1 MYGNWKYHILGVG
14 FHSGDSAFDILRYAC
29 ARSPKVSVPV
39 AYAGSCHN
47 NMPKSSFLKAELI
60 DRLKSSIA
68 SKQQKKKDLKPFIV
82 QGNSMQYAEIK
93 SGDIVFANE
102 QLYSFGTTLPQIVVL
117 SIPSAGNNPA
127 FKIRRTWRI
136 IDADSNSISVR
147 EKVEDTLNS
156 PKFEELRIR
165 VADRCPADSVLINEV
180 LDKYNALPT
189 EIRSK
194 KLLLSTTYRTEDQK
208 IGFSLHNAEDLVGV
222 VEYVSSPIAE

>member
-1 MYGNWKYHILGVG
+1 MGIGYIIFWV
-14 FHSGDSAFDILRYAC
+14 SAFTLGIALLIYC
-29 ARSPKVSVPV
+29 AMLVCASRKISVPV

-47 NMPKSSFLKAELI
+47 KLPKSSFLKADLI

-68 SKQQKKKDLKPFIV
+68 SEQQKKKDLKPFIV

-102 QLYSFGTTLPQIVVL
+102 QLNSFDTNLPKIVVL
-117 SIPSAGNNPA
+117 SIASPDNKPA

-136 IDADSNSISVR
+136 IDADSNPNSVR
-147 EKVEDTLNS
+147 QKVENTLNS

-165 VADRCPADSVLINEV
+165 VADKCPDDNVLINEV
-180 LDKYNALPT
+180 LEKYNSLPE
-189 EIRSK
+189 EIKSK

-208 IGFSLHNAEDLVGV
+208 IGFSIHNASDLVGV
-222 VEYVSSPIAE
+222 VEYVSSPTTE